1 MMNWIRTTWCRS
13 MHDGAMWPIKGK
25 YICRRCL
32 REYPVAWEGPATAAD
47 YADVSLRHA
56 PETVSYNA
64 QQRTA

>member
-1 MMNWIRTTWCRS
+1 